1 MTTKSRFTTAI
12 ATGAVLLN
20 ALAPIAFAS
29 SANDITVTGN
39 GVNSTSNV
47 SVNRASDTVVN
58 QTNNANI
65 TNNVSSNA
73 SSGGNSSSFNTGGAT
88 RIVTGNAT
96 SNVKIDNAAN
106 LNKADLSNCNCNGG
120 AYNVTVDGNGVGSDN
135 NVNLNKANQTF
146 LNQDNNANIK
156 NDVDAK
162 AKTGDNDASYNTGG
176 DTKIVTGNAGTL
188 TLVNNTANANF
199 ATIGGGN
206 GNGNGGSS
214 VKISGNGAWSDSD
227 VNLNDAS
234 AIVLDQSNNARI
246 RNDIDAKASTGNNDE
261 SFNTGGENKIKT
273 GDAWTGVGV
282 DNAVNFNAANVDC
295 DCVLSDAD
303 VKVAGNG
310 VGSDSNVDVDAANDL
325 FNTQDNYAGLYNN
338 VDGKAKTGYN
348 DVEFSTGPTNGD
360 PSINTGNSDSNS
372 QVSSNGNVNLFNNG
386 SSIHIPGNWDMNVGF
401 DFSDLWSMFAGL

>member
-20 ALAPIAFAS
+20 ALAPVALAS
-29 SANDITVTGN
+29 SNDITVTGN

-47 SVNRASDTVVN
+47 TVNRASDTVVN

-65 TNNVSSNA
+65 TNNVSSNS
-73 SSGGNSSSFNTGGAT
+73 SSGGNSSSFNTGGDT
-88 RIVTGNAT
+88 RIVTGDAK
-96 SNVKIDNAAN
+96 SNVQIQNAAN

-162 AKTGDNDASYNTGG
+162 ANTGKNDASYNTGG
-176 DTKIVTGNAGTL
+176 DTIIKTGDAKTVTYVDNK
-188 TLVNNTANANF
+188 ANANF

-206 GNGNGGSS
+206 GSNGSS

-227 VNLNDAS
+227 VNLDNSS
-234 AIVLDQSNNARI
+234 AIVLDQSNNAKI
-246 RNDIDAKASTGNNDE
+246 RNDIDAKASTRNNDE

-273 GDAWTGVGV
+273 GDAWTGVEV

-310 VGSDSNVDVDAANDL
+310 VGSDNNVDVDAANDL

-348 DVEFSTGPTNGD
+348 DVEFSTGPVNGD
-360 PSINTGNSDSNS
+360 PSIKTGDSNS
-372 QVSSNGNVNLFNNG
+372 NTFVSSNGNVNLFNNG
-386 SSIHIPGNWDMNVGF
+386 SSIHLPGNWDMNLGF
-401 DFSDLWSMFAGL
+401 DFSDLWSMFGGN

>member
-20 ALAPIAFAS
+20 ALAPVALAS
-29 SANDITVTGN
+29 SNDITVAGN

-47 SVNRASDTVVN
+47 TVNRASDTVVN

-65 TNNVSSNA
+65 TNNVSSNS
-73 SSGGNSSSFNTGGAT
+73 SSGGNSSSFNTGGDT
-88 RIVTGNAT
+88 RIVTGNST

-106 LNKADLSNCNCNGG
+106 LNRADLSNCNCNGG

-156 NDVDAK
+156 NNVDAK
-162 AKTGDNDASYNTGG
+162 ANTGKNDASYNTGG
-176 DTKIVTGNAGTL
+176 DSIIVTGDARTNVA
-188 TLVNNTANANF
+188 VDNKANVNF

-206 GNGNGGSS
+206 GSEGSS
-214 VKISGNGAWSDSD
+214 VRVTGNGAFSDSD
-227 VNLNDAS
+227 VTLDNSS

-246 RNDIDAKASTGNNDE
+246 RNDIDAKAKTGNNSE
-261 SFNTGGENKIKT
+261 GFNTGGENAIST
-273 GDAWTGVGV
+273 GDATTRVGV
-282 DNAVNFNAANVDC
+282 DNAVNFNAASVDC

-310 VGSDSNVDVDAANDL
+310 VGSENDVAVDAANDL

-360 PSINTGNSDSNS
+360 PLIYTGDSNS
-372 QVSSNGNVNLFNNG
+372 RTDFSNGGNVNLFNNG
-386 SSIHIPGNWDMNVGF
+386 DSINLPGDWDMNVGV
-401 DFSDLWSMFAGL
+401 DFSSLWSLFSGWNN